1 MVKIEFEKGNAFD
14 TALQARIDAMREL
27 KEKKVLRLTVCKK
40 WFDMIVTGTKKEE
53 YREIKTYWARRLTTN
68 CECFYDVAVELSYG
82 SVIYRPFT
90 HVLFINGYNKD
101 SPRIEK
107 ESFQCIVLKSR
118 VQFNNCNHTAFVV
131 HVKKPKPKPNN
142 IKDYAGTYCKKYR
155 HGTSI

>member
-1 MVKIEFEKGNAFD
+1 MVKIEFEKGTAFD

-107 ESFQCIVLKSR
+107 KIKEICIGFPKKGLCPDKWLKTR
-118 VQFNNCNHTAFVV
+118 FFI
-131 HVKKPKPKPNN
+131 
-142 IKDYAGTYCKKYR
+142 IKFE
-155 HGTSI
+155 

>member
-1 MVKIEFEKGNAFD
+1 MVKIEFEKGNASD
-14 TALQARIDAMREL
+14 TALQSRIDAMKEL

-40 WFDMIVTGTKKEE
+40 WFDMIVTGSKKEE

-68 CECFYDVAVELSYG
+68 CECLYDVAVELSYG

-107 ESFQCIVLKSR
+107 KIKEICIGFPKKGLCPDKWLKTR
-118 VQFNNCNHTAFVV
+118 FFI
-131 HVKKPKPKPNN
+131 
-142 IKDYAGTYCKKYR
+142 IKFE
-155 HGTSI
+155 